1 MTRRALIIGLNQYDT
16 LKALTGC
23 VNDAQ
28 LLEKVL
34 SRHEDESLNY
44 ECRLF
49 TSPGEGASPP
59 TITRTLLRDELKSL
73 LAPGADA
80 ALFYFA
86 GHGCI
91 TDFGGFVMTQEASK
105 DEPGISMDDLLA
117 LANKSGGPGEIL
129 LILDCCHSGVLGNP
143 ESIQSDIAGKALLR
157 EGVTILAASRPE
169 QTAAELGGHGMFT
182 SMVLH
187 ALHGGAADVM
197 GNVSS
202 AGIYALVDQALG
214 AWDQR
219 PIYKTHASRMSPVR
233 RCTPAVGPGLLRIL
247 PELFPDPMDNL
258 RLDPSYE
265 RTSAT
270 VDPKHVAIFDN
281 LVRFRDARLVRMVDE
296 DHLYFVAMNSGCVR
310 LTGLGRSYWYL
321 AKNGRI

>member
-1 MTRRALIIGLNQYDT
+1 MSRRALIVGLNQYDT
-16 LKALTGC
+16 LNALTGC
-23 VNDAQ
+23 VNDAE
-28 LLEKVL
+28 LLEEVL
-34 SRHEDESLNY
+34 SRHEDDSLNY
-44 ECRLF
+44 DCRLF
-49 TSPGEGASPP
+49 TSPGQGANPP
-59 TITRTLLRDELKSL
+59 AITRALLREELKAL
-73 LAPGADA
+73 FAPGADA

-91 TDFGGFVMTQEASK
+91 TDFGGFIMTQEANR
-105 DEPGISMDDLLA
+105 DDPGIGMEDLLA
-117 LANKSGGPGEIL
+117 LANKVGGPREVL
-129 LILDCCHSGVLGNP
+129 LILDCCHSGALGNP
-143 ESIQSDIAGKALLR
+143 ASIQSDLAGKALLR

-182 SMVLH
+182 AMVLH
-187 ALHGGAADVM
+187 ALHGGAADVL
-197 GNVSS
+197 GNVSP

-233 RCTPAVGPGLLRIL
+233 KCTPAVGPGLLRLL
-247 PELFPDPMDNL
+247 PELFPDPMGNL

-265 RTSAT
+265 RTSPN

-281 LVRFRDARLVRMVDE
+281 LVRFRDARLVRTVDG
-296 DHLYFVAMNSGCVR
+296 DHLYFVAMKSGCVR